1 LKPASSQAGF
11 FIRINEPFLKK
22 NSEIA
27 QSINQIKMKKS
38 ILAGLVF
45 LNGIVMVAQSKDEQ
59 MLKDIYKSGLTNAKC
74 YSWLEHLSNK
84 IGARLSGS
92 DNAEIAVQYTKAQ
105 LETLGLDKVY
115 LQEVM
120 VPKWVRGEKE
130 TAFILDDKTKTA
142 VPIAALGG
150 SVATAKTGLTAQV
163 IEVQGIEELKALG
176 DKIKGKI
183 VFYNRPMDPTFIETF
198 KSYGGCVDQR
208 YAGAKE
214 AAKLGAVGTIVRS
227 MNLRLDD
234 FPHTGAQ
241 SYGDLLPTEYI
252 PTAAI
257 STNGAELLSKKLKA
271 NPSLKFY
278 FKQSC
283 VQMPDALSYNVIGE
297 IKGSEHPENIMVVG
311 GHLDSWDLADGSHDD
326 GAGVVQSMEALHLLK
341 TLGYNPKNTIRVVLF
356 MNEEN
361 GGRGGKKYAELA
373 KTNME
378 NHIFALESDSG
389 GFSPRGF
396 SIEADDA
403 NFELIS
409 SWKKL
414 FEPYLIHSFVKG
426 NPGAD
431 INPLSS
437 GKIVKAGL
445 KPDSQRYFDYH
456 HALNDNFDAI
466 NKRELE
472 LGAATMASLMYLIDQ
487 NGIVNESS

>member
-1 LKPASSQAGF
+1 MRKTVFLAVLF
-11 FIRINEPFLKK
+11 FNGISVFAQT
-22 NSEIA
+22 NSE
-27 QSINQIKMKKS
+27 QTFK
-38 ILAGLVF
+38 
-45 LNGIVMVAQSKDEQ
+45 E
-59 MLKDIYKSGLTNAKC
+59 IYKAALTNAKC
-74 YSWLEHLSNK
+74 YTWLDYLSND
-84 IGARLSGS
+84 IGPRLSGS
-92 DNAEIAVQYTKAQ
+92 ANAEKAVQYTKSQ

-130 TAFILDDKTKTA
+130 TAYILNYKTKMN
-142 VPIAALGG
+142 VPICALGG
-150 SVATAKTGLTAQV
+150 SVATPKKGLTAEV
-163 IEVQGIEELKALG
+163 IEVHSLEELESLG
-176 DKIKGKI
+176 NKIKGKI
-183 VFYNRPMDPTFIETF
+183 VFFNRPMDPENIETF

-214 AAKLGAVGTIVRS
+214 ASKYGAVGTIVRS

-234 FPHTGAQ
+234 FPHTGTQ
-241 SYGDLLPTEYI
+241 SYGDLPKSDYI

-257 STNGAELLSKKLKA
+257 STNGAELLSKTLKENPKLQ
-271 NPSLKFY
+271 FY

-283 VQMPDALSYNVIGE
+283 KQMEDVLSYNVIGE
-297 IKGSEHPENIMVVG
+297 IKGSEHPEKIMIVG

-326 GAGVVQSMEALHLLK
+326 GAGVVQSMEVLK
-341 TLGYNPKNTIRVVLF
+341 ILKNIGYKPKNTIRLVLF

-361 GGRGGKKYAELA
+361 GGRGGAKYEELA
-373 KTNME
+373 KTNHE

-396 SIEADDA
+396 SFETDDA
-403 NFELIS
+403 NFNKIV
-409 SWKKL
+409 SWKYL

-426 NPGAD
+426 HGGSD
-431 INPLSS
+431 IAPLTS
-437 GKIVKAGL
+437 KTLVKAGL

-456 HALNDNFDAI
+456 HASNDTFDAI

-487 NGIVNESS
+487 NGIEKSN